1 MDDLPV
7 LHNRTTSF
15 ILFSALIGAEIVF
28 FMGIAKLW
36 GYRHQNDDGFIGKTA
51 HGLTTVLG

>member
-15 ILFSALIGAEIVF
+15 VLFSALIAAEMVF
-28 FMGIAKLW
+28 FLGVFKLW
-36 GYRHQNDDGFIGKTA
+36 GYRRQNDDGFVGKAA
-51 HGLTTVLG
+51 HGIITTIG